1 MDIRFLG
8 HAAFTL
14 SDGTSTVLID
24 PFITGNPQAAVEA
37 SELTPTTIL
46 LTHGHADH
54 VGDTVEIATRSGAP
68 VMATTELAGELETTG
83 IEVINANYGGSHSF
97 DWGTAKFV
105 PAWHDS
111 STPKGAHNSPAG
123 IVVEIGGV
131 VVYHLG
137 DTCLFSDLKLVGR
150 KRAIDVA
157 IVPIGGHFTMDRHD
171 AVDAADYVGAKT
183 VIPCHYNT
191 FPLIETDSGAFATDI
206 QNTLDA
212 TAVVL
217 EPGATHT
224 A

>member
-14 SDGTSTVLID
+14 SDGTATVLID
-24 PFITGNPQAAVEA
+24 PFLTGNPQAAVSAE
-37 SELTPTTIL
+37 ELQPTTIL

-54 VGDTVEIATRSGAP
+54 VGDAVEIAKRTGAP
-68 VMATTELAGELETTG
+68 VMATTELANELGEAG
-83 IEVINANYGGSHSF
+83 IEMVDANYGGTHRF

-111 STPKGAHNSPAG
+111 STPAGKHNAPAG
-123 IVVEIGGV
+123 LVVEIGGV

-137 DTCLFSDLKLVGR
+137 DTCLFSDLKLVGAR
-150 KRAIDVA
+150 LPIDVA
-157 IVPIGGHFTMDRHD
+157 ILPIGGHYTMDRHD
-171 AVDAADYVGAKT
+171 AVTAADLVGAKT
-183 VIPCHYNT
+183 IIPCHYNT
-191 FPLIETDSGAFATDI
+191 FPPIETDVNAFATDV
-206 QNTLDA
+206 QTTLDA

-224 A
+224 V

>member
-14 SDGTSTVLID
+14 TEGDAVVLID
-24 PFITGNPQAAVEA
+24 PFLTGNPKAAVSA
-37 SELTPTTIL
+37 DELNPTTIL
-46 LTHGHADH
+46 LTHGHGDH
-54 VGDTVEIATRSGAP
+54 VGDTVEIAKRSGAP
-68 VMATTELAGELETTG
+68 VMATTELAGEIAAEG
-83 IEVINANYGGSHSF
+83 IETIDANYGGSHDF
-97 DWGTAKFV
+97 DWGWAKFV

-131 VVYHLG
+131 AVYHLG

-150 KRAIDVA
+150 RRAIDIA
-157 IVPIGGHFTMDRHD
+157 LVPIGGHFTMDRHD
-171 AVDAADYVGAKT
+171 AVDAVDFIGAKT

-191 FPLIETDSGAFATDI
+191 FPLIETDANAFATDI

-217 EPGATHT
+217 EPGASHT